1 MISRKKIY
9 VVGVALAMSAGLATG
24 VAGAGGN
31 GGPPPGGYG
40 PPPGGYGAANC
51 ANGIYA
57 EYCGTQES
65 ATSLYIAVGWGNHL
79 IGTVNPQASN
89 AEFFWFADASPSAAN
104 NDKYAEFAPNG
115 IASNLVMAEVN
126 HVIVL
131 TQATGAANQKWVYDG
146 TGWENVA
153 TSDVLESTYNGGPIE
168 AVTGPSSG
176 TSETWTFVIP

>member
-1 MISRKKIY
+1 MVSRKSIY
-9 VVGVALAMSAGLATG
+9 AVSVAFVLSAGLAVGVAG
-24 VAGAGGN
+24 VAGA

-40 PPPGGYGAANC
+40 AYNC

-65 ATSLYIAVGWGNHL
+65 ATSLYIAVGGWGDHL
-79 IGTVNPQASN
+79 IGTENPHASN
-89 AEFFWFADASPSAAN
+89 AEFFWFADASASAAN

-115 IASNLVMAEVN
+115 VASNLVMAEV
-126 HVIVL
+126 HHAIVL

-153 TSDVLESTYNGGPIE
+153 TSDVLESTSNGGPIY
-168 AVTGPSSG
+168 AVPGPSSG
-176 TSETWTFVIP
+176 TSETWTFVTP

>member
-1 MISRKKIY
+1 MISSKRIY
-9 VVGVALAMSAGLATG
+9 AVGVALVMSAGLVIG
-24 VAGAGGN
+24 VVGAAGIAGAGGTN
-31 GGPPPGGYG
+31 
-40 PPPGGYGAANC
+40 GGYGAYNC

-57 EYCGTQES
+57 GYCGTQES
-65 ATSLYIAVGWGNHL
+65 GTSLYIAVGWGNHL

-153 TSDVLESTYNGGPIE
+153 TGDVLESTSNGGPIE
-168 AVTGPSSG
+168 AAAGPSSG
-176 TSETWTFVIP
+176 TSETWAFVIP

>member
-9 VVGVALAMSAGLATG
+9 AVSVALVMCVGLAIE
-24 VAGAGGN
+24 VAGAGAT
-31 GGPPPGGYG
+31 GGPPGGYG
-40 PPPGGYGAANC
+40 TFNC

-65 ATSLYIAVGWGNHL
+65 GTSLYIAVGWGGRL
-79 IGTVNPQASN
+79 IGTENPQASN

-115 IASNLVMAEVN
+115 IASNWVMAEVN
-126 HVIVL
+126 HSIVL
-131 TQATGAANQKWVYDG
+131 TQATGAPNQKWVYDG

-153 TSDVLESTYNGGPIE
+153 TGDVLESTFNGGPID
-168 AVTGPSSG
+168 AVAGPSSG
-176 TSETWTFVIP
+176 PSETWTFVIP

>member
-1 MISRKKIY
+1 MISRKRIC
-9 VVGVALAMSAGLATG
+9 VVGVALVMSAGLGIG
-24 VAGAGGN
+24 VAGAGGTS
-31 GGPPPGGYG
+31 GPA
-40 PPPGGYGAANC
+40 PGGYGASNC

-57 EYCGTQES
+57 GYCGTQES
-65 ATSLYIAVGWGNHL
+65 GASLYIAVGWGRHGYQV
-79 IGTVNPQASN
+79 IGTKNPQASN
-89 AEFFWFADASPSAAN
+89 AEFFWFADASASAAN
-104 NDKYAEFAPNG
+104 NDKYAEFAPDG

-153 TSDVLESTYNGGPIE
+153 TGDVLESTSNGGPID

-176 TSETWTFVIP
+176 SSETWTFVIP